1 MKRLVVSLAGIVLLF
16 CVFLG
21 TGYAAPKELVVG
33 GNFPL
38 SGPAATLGI
47 AAQRAMEHAAEVIN
61 QKGFTVGGEP
71 YVVRMEFFD
80 SKYVPAESLSNL
92 EKLLAQG
99 IKFMMSTGALTSVPL
114 VEKTT
119 QAKVLQMTVAS
130 GSTHLTNPNYPLS
143 FRAAFCDEAAF
154 ALYPWLARDYKQIK
168 SSALLDP
175 SDETGFVEAETRA
188 RVAKNVG
195 FKVVSNEFFKRGA
208 TDYYPMATKL
218 VAAKPDLIDLGGTA
232 GRDQALAIKALRE
245 LGYKGLIVA
254 SYVDPS
260 ALAEIAGKDAAEG
273 VILNNS
279 LTEPTNP
286 RAKEV
291 ADWYMK
297 KYGDKAP
304 GVFYDQ
310 YDNLFMLIEAVKK
323 ANSVDPVK
331 VAEALR
337 TVRMQSVFG
346 EMYVDLEAVYGLK
359 CNFCRP
365 VPMGIMKNGK
375 ATHLFNAAWPGDAEI
390 AKLNAK

>member
-1 MKRLVVSLAGIVLLF
+1 MKRSALGLVGVFLF
-16 CVFLG
+16 FSVFLG
-21 TGYAAPKELVVG
+21 TAYSAPKELVVG

-47 AAQRAMEHAAEVIN
+47 AAQRAVEHAAEVIN

-71 YVVRMEFFD
+71 YVLKVVLFD

-92 EKLLAQG
+92 EKMLAQG
-99 IKFMMSTGALTSVPL
+99 IRFIMSTGALTSVPL

-119 QAKVLQMTVAS
+119 ESKVLQMTVAS
-130 GSTHLTNPNYPLS
+130 GSTHLTNPKYPLS

-154 ALYPWLARDYKQIK
+154 ALYPWLAKDYKQIK
-168 SSALLDP
+168 TVALLNP
-175 SDETGFVEAETRA
+175 SDETGFVEAETRG

-195 FKVVSNEFFKRGA
+195 FKVVSNEFFKRGS

-218 VAAKPDLIDLGGTA
+218 VAAKPDAIDLGGTA
-232 GRDQALAIKALRE
+232 GRDQGLAIKALRE

-254 SYVDPS
+254 SYVDPA
-260 ALAEIAGKDAAEG
+260 ALAEIAGRDAVEG

-279 LTEPTNP
+279 LTEPTNQ

-291 ADWYMK
+291 GDWYAK

-310 YDNLFMLIEAVKK
+310 WDPLFMLIEAVKK
-323 ANSVDPVK
+323 ANSVDPEK

-337 TVRMQSVFG
+337 TVQMPSVFG
-346 EMYVDLEAVYGLK
+346 DMYVGLESLYGLK

-365 VPMGIMKNGK
+365 VPMGIMRNGK
-375 ATHLFNAAWPGDAEI
+375 PAHLFNAPWPSDAQI
-390 AKLNAK
+390 AKLNVK

>member
-1 MKRLVVSLAGIVLLF
+1 M
-16 CVFLG
+16 
-21 TGYAAPKELVVG
+21 
-33 GNFPL
+33 
-38 SGPAATLGI
+38 
-47 AAQRAMEHAAEVIN
+47 
-61 QKGFTVGGEP
+61 
-71 YVVRMEFFD
+71 
-80 SKYVPAESLSNL
+80 PAESLSNL
-92 EKLLAQG
+92 EKMLAQG
-99 IKFMMSTGALTSVPL
+99 IKFIMSTGALTSVPL

-119 QAKVLQMTVAS
+119 ESKVLQLTVAS
-130 GSTHLTNPNYPLS
+130 GSTHLTNPKYPLS
-143 FRAAFCDEAAF
+143 FRTAFCDEAAF
-154 ALYPWLARDYKQIK
+154 ALYPWLAKDYKQIK
-168 SSALLDP
+168 TTALLDP

-195 FKVVSNEFFKRGA
+195 FKVVSSEFFKRGA

-232 GRDQALAIKALRE
+232 GRDQGLAIKALRE

-254 SYVDPS
+254 SYVDPA

-291 ADWYMK
+291 GDWYMK

-310 YDNLFMLIEAVKK
+310 YDQLFMLVEAVKK

-337 TVRMQSVFG
+337 TVRMSSVFG

-359 CNFCRP
+359 SNFCRP
-365 VPMGIMKNGK
+365 VPMGMMKNGK
-375 ATHLFNAAWPGDAEI
+375 AIHLFNAPWPSDAEI
-390 AKLNAK
+390 KRLNAK

>member
-1 MKRLVVSLAGIVLLF
+1 MKKATFSLIGFVLVLF
-16 CVFLG
+16 VFFG
-21 TGYAAPKELVVG
+21 TAYPAPKELVVG

-47 AAQRAMEHAAEVIN
+47 AAQRAVDHAAEVIN
-61 QKGFTVGGEP
+61 QKGFTVGGEQ
-71 YVVRMEFFD
+71 YVIKPVLFD

-92 EKLLAQG
+92 EKMLAQG
-99 IKFMMSTGALTSVPL
+99 IKFIMSTGALTSVPL

-119 QAKVLQMTVAS
+119 ESKVLQMTVAS
-130 GSTHLTNPNYPLS
+130 GSTHLTSPKYPLS

-154 ALYPWLARDYKQIK
+154 ALYPWLAKDYKQIK
-168 SSALLDP
+168 TMALLDP
-175 SDETGFVEAETRA
+175 SDETGFVEADTRA

-195 FKVVSNEFFKRGA
+195 FKVVSNEFFKRGS
-208 TDYYPMATKL
+208 TDYYPMATRL
-218 VAAKPDLIDLGGTA
+218 LAAKPDLIDLGGTA
-232 GRDQALAIKALRE
+232 GRDQGLAVKALRE

-254 SYVDPS
+254 SYVDPA

-291 ADWYMK
+291 GDWYEK

-310 YDNLFMLIEAVKK
+310 YDPLFMLVEAVKK

-337 TVRMQSVFG
+337 TIRMPSVFG
-346 EMYVDLEAVYGLK
+346 DMYVDLESVYGLK
-359 CNFCRP
+359 SNFCRP

-375 ATHLFNAAWPGDAEI
+375 PTHLFNAPWPSDAQI

>member
-1 MKRLVVSLAGIVLLF
+1 MKKVTFSLIGFVLVF
-16 CVFLG
+16 FVFFG
-21 TGYAAPKELVVG
+21 TAYPASKELVVG

-38 SGPAATLGI
+38 SGPEATLGI
-47 AAQRAMEHAAEVIN
+47 AAQRAVEHAAEVIN
-61 QKGFTVGGEP
+61 QKGFTVGGEQ
-71 YVVRMEFFD
+71 YVIKPVLFD

-92 EKLLAQG
+92 EKMLAQG
-99 IKFMMSTGALTSVPL
+99 IKFIMSTGALTSVPL

-119 QAKVLQMTVAS
+119 ESKVLQMTVAS
-130 GSTHLTNPNYPLS
+130 GSTHFTSPKYPLS

-154 ALYPWLARDYKQIK
+154 ALYPWLAKDYKQIK
-168 SSALLDP
+168 TMDLLDP
-175 SDETGFVEAETRA
+175 SDETGFVEADTRA

-195 FKVVSNEFFKRGA
+195 FKVVSNEFFKRGS
-208 TDYYPMATKL
+208 TDYYPMATRL
-218 VAAKPDLIDLGGTA
+218 LAAKPDLIDLGGTA
-232 GRDQALAIKALRE
+232 GRDQGLAIKALRE

-254 SYVDPS
+254 SYVDPA
-260 ALAEIAGKDAAEG
+260 ALAEIAGTDASEG

-291 ADWYMK
+291 GDWYAK

-310 YDNLFMLIEAVKK
+310 YDPLFMLVEAVKK
-323 ANSVDPVK
+323 ANSLDPVK

-337 TVRMQSVFG
+337 TIRMPSVFG
-346 EMYVDLEAVYGLK
+346 DMYVDLESVYGLRS
-359 CNFCRP
+359 NFCRP

-375 ATHLFNAAWPGDAEI
+375 PTHLFNAPWPSDAQI